1 MPKSPKSPV
10 PGTGSLTFSNI
21 VKGEGPVPPT
31 QTAPVQLAPG
41 LGLPKTGPE
50 ARKPDPHWAG
60 KQGRGFAPVQKPL
73 RLPGKGRGG

>member
-1 MPKSPKSPV
+1 MPKSSKSPV
-10 PGTGSLTFSNI
+10 PGTGPLTFSNI
-21 VKGEGPVPPT
+21 VKGEGHLPPI
-31 QTAPVQLAPG
+31 QTAPS